1 MTRQEARAY
10 LSRWQLVGEVQE
22 GERRRLSIQAKLR
35 QLDQCYQT
43 AAGLGLLK
51 QYAAARR
58 KDEREVQL
66 RWRRLKGLAL

>member
-1 MTRQEARAY
+1 MTRQEGQAY
-10 LSRWQLVGEVQE
+10 HSRWRLVGEIQRD
-22 GERRRLSIQAKLR
+22 ERRQLSIQAKLR

-51 QYAAARR
+51 QYAVARR
-58 KDEREVQL
+58 KGEREVQL

>member
-22 GERRRLSIQAKLR
+22 DERRRLSIQAKLR

-58 KDEREVQL
+58 KGEREVQL